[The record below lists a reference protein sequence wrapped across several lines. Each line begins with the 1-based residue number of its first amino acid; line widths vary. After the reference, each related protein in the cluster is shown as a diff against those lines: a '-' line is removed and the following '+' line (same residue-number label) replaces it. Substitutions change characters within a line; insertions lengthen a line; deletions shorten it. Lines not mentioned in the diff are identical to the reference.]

1 MSITLTTNKLNF
13 VGLISIDSVM
23 DRVDPILS

>member
-13 VGLISIDSVM
+13 VGLIPIDSVM